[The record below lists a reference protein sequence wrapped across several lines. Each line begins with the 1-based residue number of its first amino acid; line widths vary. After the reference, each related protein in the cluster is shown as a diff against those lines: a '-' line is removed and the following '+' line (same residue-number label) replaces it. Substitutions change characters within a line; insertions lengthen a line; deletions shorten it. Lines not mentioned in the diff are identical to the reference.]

1 MTTFLI
7 VLAANLVTWTL
18 ILACARLLPRRPRVT
33 ECAFC
38 GHESTSHAEIVRHV
52 CECEKHPMK
61 AVIDSLRMELGELQA
76 ENERLRIEAK
86 GQGA

>member
-7 VLAANLVTWTL
+7 VIAANLVTWAL

-76 ENERLRIEAK
+76 DCDEYRRRLR
-86 GQGA
+86 GR